1 MIHQNAQIKAFTA
14 GNILTFKLRMI
25 MQNTIE
31 GEEYQ
36 HAHLSKIHL
45 PDNYLQVISEWC
57 KTGKNML
64 LFLGNP
70 GVGKTYFCAAYLNY
84 LIEKKKWFRYMHEK
98 DFFGKLRE
106 VINNNHNY
114 EYEIA
119 KICEAEHLII
129 DDIGSSQMTEFQ
141 KEALLSL
148 VDHRSQSRKPTV
160 ITSNHFIKDLYE
172 KFEPRFCSRLR
183 DHRNTIIELNWI
195 DKRVNKME

>member
-1 MIHQNAQIKAFTA
+1 MTMENPIQ
-14 GNILTFKLRMI
+14 GDD
-25 MQNTIE
+25 
-31 GEEYQ
+31 YQ

-45 PDNYLQVISEWC
+45 PENYLQIISDWC
-57 KTGKNML
+57 KAGKNML
-64 LFLGNP
+64 IFLGNP

-84 LIEKKKWFRYMHEK
+84 LIEKKKIFRYMHEK
-98 DFFGKLRE
+98 DFFGRMRE
-106 VINNNHNY
+106 VISKNWDY
-114 EYEIA
+114 ESEIA
-119 KICEAEHLII
+119 RLCEIDHLII

-160 ITSNHFIKDLYE
+160 ITSNHFVRDLGE

-195 DKRVNKME
+195 DKRINKMEGM